1 MRLKKLQWF
10 ATSNAASDSQLDL
23 NHNGHQPCRQNR
35 RSEARGSNL
44 SVQSGHGAN
53 DNGVSVHPL
62 APCTCGRRVPMR
74 SGQVNSSKN
83 QRYPAAPTL
92 HLRLPARA
100 SITGTGTGKLSPAKH
115 LPIVCLPPKLIK
127 RAKMR
132 RSHSLPIHH
141 EFVKHSLAQDS
152 SLHCVGSTST
162 SGLLARGKHEKTR
175 RWMMSS
181 DVANFAR

>member
-35 RSEARGSNL
+35 RSEARRSNL
-44 SVQSGHGAN
+44 SVLSGHGAN

-74 SGQVNSSKN
+74 SGQVNTSKN
-83 QRYPAAPTL
+83 QRHPAAPTL

-100 SITGTGTGKLSPAKH
+100 SIIGTGTEKLSPAKN
-115 LPIVCLPPKLIK
+115 LP
-127 RAKMR
+127 M
-132 RSHSLPIHH
+132 
-141 EFVKHSLAQDS
+141 
-152 SLHCVGSTST
+152 
-162 SGLLARGKHEKTR
+162 KTR
-175 RWMMSS
+175 KDKEVD
-181 DVANFAR
+181 DVIGCCKLCRVEYGQSLLLKHNH